1 MRAYCACTGVKTTVE
16 KMRLDELKIGQKGTV
31 LFVAGIGQLKKRI
44 LDLGITKGA
53 PVKMIRK
60 APLGDPVEIE
70 VRGYR
75 LTLRRAECDFVE
87 VEADAEGASE

>member
-1 MRAYCACTGVKTTVE
+1 
-16 KMRLDELKIGQKGTV
+16 MRLDELKIGQKGTV
-31 LFVAGIGQLKKRI
+31 LYVAGIGQLKKRI

-75 LTLRRAECDFVE
+75 LTLRRSECDFVE
-87 VEADAEGASE
+87 IEADAEGASE